1 VTADRPVALVLGAS
15 ADAPPPG
22 IEAADDVLDL
32 RYAPDADSLRAALPG
47 AQALYFWHGEREELE
62 TVWPAAGDL
71 RWIQTASAGVDGLLF
86 PGLVDS
92 DVVVTNARGVFD
104 EPIAEWVIG
113 AMLAFATGLHRSI
126 VDQQAGVWGH
136 DRSTERLEG
145 KHLTVVG
152 PGPIGRATA
161 SRALALGMTVTLV
174 GRSARHD
181 EMFGTV
187 VGPEGFGEALG
198 AADYVLDA
206 LPFTPDNA
214 ELFDAAAFAAM
225 RPSARFI
232 NVGRG
237 TTVDEPALI
246 EALRTGTIAGAALDV
261 FVEEPLPAQ
270 SPLWAMPQVIVS
282 PHVSGD
288 VTGWERAVVQVF
300 TDNAAR
306 WVRGE
311 RLVNLIDKRAG
322 HGTS

>member
-1 VTADRPVALVLGAS
+1 MTGDRPVALVLGAS

-22 IEAADDVLDL
+22 IEAADDVLEL
-32 RYAPDADSLRAALPG
+32 RYAPDAGSLDAALPG
-47 AQALYFWHGEREELE
+47 AQALFFWHGEREELE
-62 TVWPAAGDL
+62 TAWPAAGDV

-92 DVVVTNARGVFD
+92 DVAVTNARGVFD
-104 EPIAEWVIG
+104 EPIAEWVVG

-126 VDQQAGVWGH
+126 VDQQARVWGH

-161 SRALALGMTVTLV
+161 SRALALGMTVSLV

-181 EMFGTV
+181 EAFGTV
-187 VGPEGFGEALG
+187 IGPEGFAEALG

-214 ELFDAAAFAAM
+214 ELFDSAAFAAM

-246 EALRTGTIAGAALDV
+246 DALQSGAIAGAALDV
-261 FVEEPLPAQ
+261 FVQEPLPAE
-270 SPLWAMPQVIVS
+270 SPLWAMPHVIVS

-288 VTGWERAVVQVF
+288 VKGWERAVVQVF

-306 WVRGE
+306 WARGE

>member
-1 VTADRPVALVLGAS
+1 VTGDRPVALVLGAS
-15 ADAPPPG
+15 VETPPPG

-32 RYAPDADSLRAALPG
+32 RYAPDAESMRAAMPNAEVLF
-47 AQALYFWHGEREELE
+47 FWHAEREELE
-62 TVWPAAGDL
+62 TAWPAAADL

-145 KHLTVVG
+145 KHLTFVG
-152 PGPIGRATA
+152 PGPIGRAAA

-181 EMFGTV
+181 EEFGSV
-187 VGPEGFGEALG
+187 IGPEGFAEAL
-198 AADYVLDA
+198 AVADYVLDA

-214 ELFDAAAFAAM
+214 ELFDAGAFAAM

-237 TTVDEPALI
+237 TTVDEPAMI
-246 EALRTGTIAGAALDV
+246 EALRSGTIAGAALDV
-261 FVEEPLPAQ
+261 FVEEPLPAD

-288 VTGWERAVVQVF
+288 VEGWERAVVQVF

-311 RLVNLIDKRAG
+311 PLVNLIDKRAG
-322 HGTS
+322 HGSS

>member
-1 VTADRPVALVLGAS
+1 MTAGRPVALVLGAS
-15 ADAPPPG
+15 AEAPPPG
-22 IEAADDVLDL
+22 IEAAADVLDL
-32 RYAPDADSLRAALPG
+32 RYAPDGGSLSASLPG
-47 AQALYFWHGEREELE
+47 AQALFFWHAERGELE
-62 TVWPAAGDL
+62 TAWPAAGDL

-86 PGLVDS
+86 PDLIDS

-126 VDQQAGVWGH
+126 ADQQAGVWGE

-181 EMFGTV
+181 ETFGTV
-187 VGPEGFGEALG
+187 IGPEGFAEALG

-206 LPFTPDNA
+206 LPFTADNA

-237 TTVDEPALI
+237 DDGGRTRADRRPA
-246 EALRTGTIAGAALDV
+246 ERHDRRRGARCVRGGTAPGRQPVVGYAPGDRLATRERRRRGVGACRRAGVHRQRRSMGAR
-261 FVEEPLPAQ
+261 
-270 SPLWAMPQVIVS
+270 
-282 PHVSGD
+282 
-288 VTGWERAVVQVF
+288 RAVWS
-300 TDNAAR
+300 T
-306 WVRGE
+306 
-311 RLVNLIDKRAG
+311 
-322 HGTS
+322 

>member
-1 VTADRPVALVLGAS
+1 VTGDRPVALVLGAS
-15 ADAPPPG
+15 VETPPPG

-32 RYAPDADSLRAALPG
+32 RYAPDAESMRAAMPW
-47 AQALYFWHGEREELE
+47 AEALFFWHAEREELE
-62 TVWPAAGDL
+62 TAWPAAGEL

-113 AMLAFATGLHRSI
+113 AMLAFATGLHPSI

-145 KHLTVVG
+145 KHLTIVG
-152 PGPIGRATA
+152 PGPIGRAAA

-181 EMFGTV
+181 EEFGSV
-187 VGPEGFGEALG
+187 IGPEGFAEALAPPTTSSTPCRSRRATLSCSMRAPSRRCDRPPG
-198 AADYVLDA
+198 SSTWVAARRWTN
-206 LPFTPDNA
+206 PP
-214 ELFDAAAFAAM
+214 
-225 RPSARFI
+225 
-232 NVGRG
+232 GRRVAG
-237 TTVDEPALI
+237 
-246 EALRTGTIAGAALDV
+246 GTIAGAALDV
-261 FVEEPLPAQ
+261 FVEEPLPAD

-288 VTGWERAVVQVF
+288 VEGWERAVVQVF

-311 RLVNLIDKRAG
+311 PLVNLIDKRAG
-322 HGTS
+322 HGSS